1 MLTHPSKQVLAA
13 LRLAGVY
20 GAGVAVLLLA
30 YLAMGASLHDLMG
43 MLPYLSIP
51 AAICFAVAFLVLGV
65 ARRTGFV
72 ILWLLVFGIWL
83 WQALGGTSHNWRF
96 SHINLDFI
104 AWSILAAP
112 LYTMVAIGF
121 PPTGTRR
128 AWISWAVAA
137 AWAALAVAADRIGS
151 PFFFYGPPSALTI
164 LLRILWLAA
173 PTVLTLTA
181 IYRIRESPTPASP
194 VA

>member
-1 MLTHPSKQVLAA
+1 MMAHASKQLLAA
-13 LRLAGVY
+13 LRLAAVY

-30 YLAMGASLHDLMG
+30 YLATGASLHDLMAI
-43 MLPYLSIP
+43 LPYLSIP

-72 ILWLLVFGIWL
+72 ILSLLLFGIWL
-83 WQALGGTSHNWRF
+83 WQALGVTSHDWRF
-96 SHINLDFI
+96 AHINLDFI

-121 PPTGTRR
+121 PPTSIRR
-128 AWISWAVAA
+128 PWISWAVAA
-137 AWAALAVAADRIGS
+137 AWATLAVAADRIGT
-151 PFFFYGPPSALTI
+151 PFFFYGPPFALMT
-164 LLRILWLAA
+164 LLRVLWLAA

-181 IYRIRESPTPASP
+181 IYRIRESPMPAGP